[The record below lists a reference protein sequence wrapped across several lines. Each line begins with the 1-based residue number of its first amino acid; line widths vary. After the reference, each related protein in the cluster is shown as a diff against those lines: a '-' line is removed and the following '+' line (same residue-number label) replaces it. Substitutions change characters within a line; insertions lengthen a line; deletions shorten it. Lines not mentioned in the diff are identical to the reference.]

1 MVERVLDGWLR
12 YYAVPNSYPSL
23 QRFTHRLRMMWLRV
37 LRRRSHMDR
46 TRLDKLGRYAAASWP
61 PLKILHPWPE
71 KRFSRH
77 IPQVGAPC
85 VSAHCWSAC
94 VFGADR
100 RANPLTSLESEGSSV
115 DASVDASISLNVSG
129 HVVRCGHLSGLMMRL
144 V

>member
-1 MVERVLDGWLR
+1 MSSTRVFVCCSVTRDSLNVNPAFLTRIWR
-12 YYAVPNSYPSL
+12 YSDSL
-23 QRFTHRLRMMWLRV
+23 ITINV
-37 LRRRSHMDR
+37 LV
-46 TRLDKLGRYAAASWP
+46 LIW
-61 PLKILHPWPE
+61 
-71 KRFSRH
+71 
-77 IPQVGAPC
+77 VGFNC
-85 VSAHCWSAC
+85 YSAC

>member
-85 VSAHCWSAC
+85 VSAHAGICT
-94 VFGADR
+94 VGAGQP
-100 RANPLTSLESEGSSV
+100 AFLP
-115 DASVDASISLNVSG
+115 
-129 HVVRCGHLSGLMMRL
+129 
-144 V
+144 